1 MFTRSLLALTVLVG
15 MAGTASAQYVYP
27 QYGYQQYGYPQ
38 RGYPTYA
45 PAYGSGDGYI
55 ERRYV
60 RAPRYRR
67 RVIVVPQA
75 YDVVPRHYV
84 ERPAYGYDQ
93 YRDFGRE
100 RTIYRSR

>member
-1 MFTRSLLALTVLVG
+1 MFTRSLLVFAVLVG
-15 MAGTASAQYVYP
+15 MAGAATAQYFYP
-27 QYGYQQYGYPQ
+27 QYGYPQ

-45 PAYGSGDGYI
+45 PAYGPGYV

-60 RAPRYRR
+60 RAPRYRQ

-75 YDVVPRHYV
+75 YDIVPRSYV
-84 ERPAYGYDQ
+84 QRPGYGYDQ
-93 YRDFGRE
+93 YRDLGRE

>member
-1 MFTRSLLALTVLVG
+1 MFTRSLLVLAVLVS
-15 MAGTASAQYVYP
+15 MAGAASAQYVYP
-27 QYGYQQYGYPQ
+27 RYGYPQ

-45 PAYGSGDGYI
+45 PAYGPGYGYI